1 VNDLKK
7 KKKKKKKSLGSCLKS
22 EEFILERL
30 PDRHQ
35 NPHDVGGHL
44 MQNPLFP

>member
-1 VNDLKK
+1 
-7 KKKKKKKSLGSCLKS
+7 
-22 EEFILERL
+22 LERL

-44 MQNPLFP
+44 MQNPLFPWNV